1 MDFLIAEKTDID
13 AKKVAVWVFFGSHGS
28 YHKYV
33 DAALNEC
40 NECPI
45 ALIPMSTK
53 TNWDALD
60 GLVWR
65 AFKVRRASV
74 TQQKANSCRGQ

>member
-1 MDFLIAEKTDID
+1 MAEKNELD

-33 DAALNEC
+33 DAARNES

-45 ALIPMSTK
+45 ALIPVSTK
-53 TNWDALD
+53 TNWETLD
-60 GLVWR
+60 GLIWKS
-65 AFKVRRASV
+65 FKVYNE
-74 TQQKANSCRGQ
+74 KAFIHCENLQLD